1 MKKYQLGEFEEIV
14 MLTVGI
20 LYKEAYGVSIKK
32 EIETRLK
39 RGVSVGALQ
48 TALKRLE
55 EKGYLKSFDGE
66 ATEER
71 AGRPKK
77 YFQITALGK
86 KAMEYSKSTRE
97 KLWKAIPK
105 MAWMSSRCW
114 LFVNRCSNPFTN
126 NEQPITNND
135 EKATQVLPK
144 ILPLVL
150 PPQVARQY

>member
-1 MKKYQLGEFEEIV
+1 MKKYQLGEFEEVV

-32 EIETRLK
+32 EIESRLS

-55 EKGYLKSFDGE
+55 DKGYLKSFDGE
-66 ATEER
+66 PTEER

-86 KAMEYSKSTRE
+86 KAMEYSKTTRDE
-97 KLWKAIPK
+97 LWSAIP
-105 MAWMSSRCW
+105 R
-114 LFVNRCSNPFTN
+114 
-126 NEQPITNND
+126 
-135 EKATQVLPK
+135 
-144 ILPLVL
+144 
-150 PPQVARQY
+150 VALDVKFS

>member
-1 MKKYQLGEFEEIV
+1 MKKYQLGEFEEVV
-14 MLTVGI
+14 MLTVGV
-20 LYKEAYGVSIKK
+20 LYKDAYGVSIKK

-55 EKGYLKSFDGE
+55 DKGYLKSFDGE

-86 KAMEYSKSTRE
+86 KAMEHMKSTRDE
-97 KLWKAIPK
+97 LWSAIPK
-105 MAWMSSRCW
+105 MAWER
-114 LFVNRCSNPFTN
+114 LIDGRH
-126 NEQPITNND
+126 
-135 EKATQVLPK
+135 KTQDWGYLNL
-144 ILPLVL
+144 IL
-150 PPQVARQY
+150 